1 MPCPFHD
8 PFKEARDQ
16 DGVLINRIQG
26 EDIPIVLRHADVR
39 KAAKDWRT
47 FSSDAPHRVPIPS
60 EEELRPM
67 RQLPIET
74 NPPEHTEYRKIVE
87 PFFKRAK
94 RADVIAKVERLV
106 DRLLTHA
113 LSQDTIEAVR
123 DLTLPLQS
131 TALIYLLNVDES
143 EAETWISWGTHVF
156 NDGDGTTKGTVLDTY
171 LLQRLDQAAQSPGDD
186 FSVPCSRLNSKA
198 ASSRTRR
205 PWASLI

>member
-131 TALIYLLNVDES
+131 TALTYLLNVDES
-143 EAETWISWGTHVF
+143 EAKTWISWGTHSAAEAHPCRRF
-156 NDGDGTTKGTVLDTY
+156 NK
-171 LLQRLDQAAQSPGDD
+171 
-186 FSVPCSRLNSKA
+186 SVPKSTVPINQLKLANRIPTKSIPPILSQITFA
-198 ASSRTRR
+198 
-205 PWASLI
+205 